1 MTRIENILLRV
12 RDRLNDPGK
21 DRWSDAVLLRLL
33 TDALRDIA
41 VHTKFFYD
49 STNVDLI
56 YGQAEY
62 SLPDNF
68 YELKAVIY
76 GGQEIPIVSTDYMNY
91 TFGLRWREDT
101 TQQAFTHV
109 VKEHLDAPNLQVYPR
124 PFIENVTEAVSE
136 DDFGIT
142 VAVDDY
148 TMHGDFGV
156 IGTVADSMWLDVADD
171 FGVLDAMYS
180 SLVTFTAIYN
190 RQIDDI
196 TTVNDILPI
205 GPIFDTA
212 LKSYVIAHALLNDMD
227 SENRN
232 AGASELSLYSRELNR
247 IIEQASTNSQPKDSF
262 SVNYNGMG

>member
-1 MTRIENILLRV
+1 MSRISDILLRV

-21 DRWSDAVLLRLL
+21 DRWSDELLLRLL

-49 STNVDLI
+49 TAFIDLN

-68 YELKAVIY
+68 YQLKAIIY
-76 GGQEIPIVSTDYMNY
+76 DGRELPIVSTDWMNY
-91 TFGLRWREDT
+91 TFGLNWREET
-101 TQQAFTHV
+101 TTLAFTHV
-109 VKEHLDAPNLQVYPR
+109 VKEHLDAPNLQLYPR
-124 PFIENVTEAVSE
+124 PFIENVTSAQSV

-142 VAVDDY
+142 VGVDDY
-148 TMHGDFGV
+148 TVYGDYGV
-156 IGTVADSMWLDVADD
+156 IGTVADSMWLDIVDD

-190 RQIDDI
+190 KQIENIVTVDDQ
-196 TTVNDILPI
+196 LPI

-212 LKSYVIAHALLNDMD
+212 LKSYIIAHALLNDMD

-232 AGASELSLYSRELNR
+232 AGASELSLYARELNR
-247 IIEQASTNSQPKDSF
+247 ITEQASANSQPKDSF
-262 SVNYNGMG
+262 RTTYNGMG